1 MRAKNLLISLGVLT
15 AVGLWINWDIVETSA
30 RDSIASAAG
39 KAAVANLS
47 GVVAGNNTRGLA
59 AAELITL
66 PVEVDEVS
74 HGIFRASGV
83 SNTFVIVTSA
93 GNVVFDTG
101 LIIQASEQI
110 RKLKDAVG
118 DNEPAKIILSHSHA
132 DHVGGTRLW
141 SQGATQLI
149 AHKAFEEEQRYLTEL
164 NPYLHRRNRT
174 LFPWIPE
181 NPSTLPGLNF
191 RGLTPDVRVDNNAPY
206 RFTLGERRF
215 EAHGMPGAEG
225 ADNVVLWLPDE
236 KVLLAGDFFGPQ
248 FPQFPN
254 IFTMRGEKTRKP
266 IEYIDSINRLLKMD
280 IQTLLPSHLEP
291 VRGAALIRDGML
303 RIRDAVQFV
312 HDQTVAG
319 MNAGQSLDALMTDI
333 NLPEHLLLSQSHGK
347 VSWAVKSIWEYY
359 ATWFHFDRT
368 SELYATPQS
377 AVLDD
382 LAGVIDIEAA
392 LALIQRKL
400 DSADPEQALLLLEL
414 LEGANPL
421 QQLLGLRLQAL
432 EQLKARAAI
441 TGNDYERYWL
451 ESELEKYG
459 AFYENQSEHPHV
471 D

>member
-1 MRAKNLLISLGVLT
+1 
-15 AVGLWINWDIVETSA
+15 
-30 RDSIASAAG
+30 
-39 KAAVANLS
+39 
-47 GVVAGNNTRGLA
+47 
-59 AAELITL
+59 
-66 PVEVDEVS
+66 
-74 HGIFRASGV
+74 
-83 SNTFVIVTSA
+83 
-93 GNVVFDTG
+93 
-101 LIIQASEQI
+101 
-110 RKLKDAVG
+110 
-118 DNEPAKIILSHSHA
+118 
-132 DHVGGTRLW
+132 
-141 SQGATQLI
+141 
-149 AHKAFEEEQRYLTEL
+149 
-164 NPYLHRRNRT
+164 
-174 LFPWIPE
+174 
-181 NPSTLPGLNF
+181 
-191 RGLTPDVRVDNNAPY
+191 
-206 RFTLGERRF
+206 
-215 EAHGMPGAEG
+215 
-225 ADNVVLWLPDE
+225 
-236 KVLLAGDFFGPQ
+236 
-248 FPQFPN
+248 
-254 IFTMRGEKTRKP
+254 MRGEKTRKP

-459 AFYENQSEHPHV
+459 TFYENQSEHPHV